1 MLRVLLTTTSF
12 QDTPGPHQDLL
23 NRSGWEIV
31 RARGPLN
38 EADTLALVRDIDA
51 YICGDDAITRRVL
64 EAARPRLQVIS
75 KYGIGVDKIDVKACT
90 ALGIPLLFTPG
101 VNHTTVAEHTFLLL
115 LALQKHLLFHTDSTR
130 AGGWKRQTGHELFG
144 QTIGIVGLGR
154 IGQEV
159 AIRARAFGMQ
169 VLGYGNHWDETFAA
183 AHGLKRAATTD
194 ELFAQSDIISLHT
207 MLTPETRGLIGAR
220 SIALMKPGVVIL
232 NCARG
237 EMVVTADLVS
247 ALKSGRI
254 AGYGAD
260 VLDQEPP
267 PADHPL
273 LRLPNCVIT
282 PHIGSRTSES
292 VARQATA
299 AVTNLI
305 LALNGEKPLAQVN
318 PEVPVRKF
326 VPAK

>member
-23 NRSGWEIV
+23 ASTGWEII
-31 RARGPLN
+31 RARGPLH
-38 EADTLALVRDIDA
+38 EADTLALVGDIDA
-51 YICGDDAITRRVL
+51 YICGDDLITRRVL
-64 EAARPRLQVIS
+64 EKARPRLQVIS

-130 AGGWKRQTGHELFG
+130 AGGWRRQTGHELYG
-144 QTIGIVGLGR
+144 KTIGLVGLGR

-159 AIRARAFGMQ
+159 ALRARAFGMN
-169 VLGYGNHWDETFAA
+169 VLGFGHHWDDAFAA
-183 AHGLKRAATTD
+183 AHGITRVATTD
-194 ELFAQSDIISLHT
+194 ALFAQADIVSLHT
-207 MLTPETRGLIGAR
+207 KLTPETRGLIGAR
-220 SIALMKPGVVIL
+220 SLALMKPGVVIL

-237 EMVVTADLVS
+237 EMVVTADLVT
-247 ALKSGRI
+247 ALQSGHV

-267 PADHPL
+267 PPDHPFPK
-273 LRLPNCVIT
+273 LPNCVIT

-305 LALNGEKPLAQVN
+305 LALEGKPPLAQVN
-318 PEVPVRKF
+318 PEVPVKKF
-326 VPAK
+326 I